1 MKCQENLV
9 TEILK
14 RLFVSKTSVSSLSE
28 YYLKK
33 LSETVNCL
41 YMFADL
47 EITYFENLASNQ
59 KIQIKNSTKASAVL
73 NELDSKKTIFYFE
86 GDQVY

>member
-9 TEILK
+9 TKILK
-14 RLFVSKTSVSSLSE
+14 RLFVSKSLVSSLSE
-28 YYLKK
+28 CYFKK

-41 YMFADL
+41 CMFADL

-59 KIQIKNSTKASAVL
+59 KIQIKK
-73 NELDSKKTIFYFE
+73 
-86 GDQVY
+86 